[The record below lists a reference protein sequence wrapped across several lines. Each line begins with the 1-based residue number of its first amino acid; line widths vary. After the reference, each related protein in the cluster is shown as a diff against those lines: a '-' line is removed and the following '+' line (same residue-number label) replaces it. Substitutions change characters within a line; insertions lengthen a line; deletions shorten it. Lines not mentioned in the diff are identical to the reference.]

1 MEQMES
7 SVYAEFKGKVKKLD
21 YSLGVTVNRSSYSQR
36 GEDAD
41 YERYT
46 VSPRLTIRRAI
57 HGHTQR
63 VIQFFHL
70 SLELRIYGTLHLF
83 HMRLIVMPIDITVIR
98 ERLVMA

>member
-1 MEQMES
+1 MSGGLRHNQSFSDNSYINGHNYKTHMEQMES

-46 VSPRLTIRRAI
+46 VSPRLTLFYAFARGVFHPFEIND
-57 HGHTQR
+57 GECDS
-63 VIQFFHL
+63 FF
-70 SLELRIYGTLHLF
+70 G
-83 HMRLIVMPIDITVIR
+83 
-98 ERLVMA
+98 